1 MRAGKAATSVG
12 VIRACGFII
21 LAALLAVPL
30 GCRDKDVVTS
40 SFATMTEARESGA
53 VSRGEIPAGVPDG
66 AQDVR
71 IARDPDSGRHWGL
84 FNFGEQDAEALRR
97 LLQPGEASL
106 DGIECDIPPRI
117 EWWPILLRGS
127 IDVEHAKA
135 AGLQSY
141 RSRDGG
147 LMVVVNWKQGRAY
160 YWKL

>member
-1 MRAGKAATSVG
+1 MRAAKAAPCLG
-12 VIRACGFII
+12 VIRACGLIV
-21 LAALLAVPL
+21 LATLLAVPL

-40 SFATMTEARESGA
+40 SFATMAEARDSGA

-71 IARDPDSGRHWGL
+71 IARDLDSGRHWGL
-84 FNFGEQDAEALRR
+84 FNFGERDAEALRR
-97 LLQPGEASL
+97 LLQPEEAPL

-117 EWWPILLRGS
+117 EWWPILLRGP
-127 IDVEHAKA
+127 INAEHAKS

-141 RSRDGG
+141 RSREGS

-160 YWKL
+160 YWKV